1 MAENSYD
8 WLVAYLAIA
17 SAGAA
22 AVCIDVEQSDENI
35 RQMIA
40 QADAV
45 GVFASETY
53 LPICRMQEDGTP
65 AGWDLFLLG
74 KGPDDE
80 ETVQDLCREGEALIG
95 QKDNR
100 IDGLASDPDATAAIV
115 YTSGTTSLSKPVM
128 LSHRAILYNASD
140 AIRDVNAGRR
150 VFSALPFYFLRNDP
164 ARCWIRWCAVRSC
177 VSMEI

>member
-1 MAENSYD
+1 MKRIPLNKADYYETFPAYLDGISRKFGEKPAITYFTRKQEAVTASYAQLTRQALCAAHALQARGYAGKHLAIVAENSYD

-65 AGWDLFLLG
+65 AGWNLFLLG

-80 ETVQDLCREGEALIG
+80 GKE
-95 QKDNR
+95 
-100 IDGLASDPDATAAIV
+100 
-115 YTSGTTSLSKPVM
+115 
-128 LSHRAILYNASD
+128 
-140 AIRDVNAGRR
+140 RR
-150 VFSALPFYFLRNDP
+150 
-164 ARCWIRWCAVRSC
+164 
-177 VSMEI
+177 